1 MSYFTEA
8 HKNYYKR
15 TFGATFHKHMTPRE
29 IVDIWNSKV
38 PQSVKQCFP
47 ELVIAFGLL
56 ELALDAELIAY
67 RLYKTAVQL
76 YYTIKD
82 AIDVATAII
91 TGQVQFP
98 TAKAQKIATDI
109 AIKLEVVAIRIAKDE
124 ILPII
129 LDSALQGRCQH

>member
-15 TFGATFHKHMTPRE
+15 TFGVTFHKHMTPRE
-29 IVDIWNSKV
+29 VVDIWNSKV
-38 PQSVKQCFP
+38 PPEVKRCFP
-47 ELVIAFGLL
+47 ELVAAFALL
-56 ELALDAELIAY
+56 EVALEAEVIAY

-82 AIDVATAII
+82 AIDTATAII

-98 TAKAQKIATDI
+98 AAKAQKIATDI
-109 AIKLEVVAIRIAKDE
+109 AIKLEVVAIRAAKED

-129 LDSALQGRCQH
+129 LNSALKGRCQH